1 MANVKR
7 LAWVLVGVAI
17 GFALSTA
24 SAVRAEP
31 REGEP
36 NRIVAHPTLSQLPGL
51 IFVSDEKTHSCWLAA
66 EVKDKGF
73 SGLATAP
80 PDACR

>member
-7 LAWVLVGVAI
+7 LAWILIGVAI
-17 GFALSTA
+17 GFALSGATG
-24 SAVRAEP
+24 VRAEP
-31 REGEP
+31 RKSDP
-36 NRIVAHPTLSQLPGL
+36 NRLVAHPTLSQLPGL

-66 EVKDKGF
+66 ETKDKGF

-80 PDACR
+80 PDACQ